1 MFGAR
6 ALRNDLAA
14 SGVWSWAEVDAGAPD
29 RASGG
34 EVLAMV
40 RRLSAMALKP

>member
-34 EVLAMV
+34 DVLAMV
-40 RRLSAMALKP
+40 RRLPAMALKP